1 MRRLLSHLSAES
13 WAILLVCV
21 ADLLITLV
29 LIDKG
34 LAEEGNPI
42 MKFYL
47 GFGVWAFIMAKSVL
61 VLAPIAII
69 EWARQH
75 KPRTVR
81 AMARVGLASYL
92 GIYAFL
98 FLTINVPGM
107 ARGGALSYDPTEYP
121 PIDWVVIQR
130 EREDLPYPEMSRVVE
145 ESRNAVSRP

>member
-1 MRRLLSHLSAES
+1 MRRLLPQLSAES

-29 LIDKG
+29 MIDKG
-34 LAEEGNPI
+34 LADEGNPL

-47 GFGVWAFIMAKSVL
+47 GHGVWAFILAKSVL
-61 VLAPIAII
+61 VLAPIVVI

-81 AMARVGLASYL
+81 AMARVGLMSYL

-98 FLTINVPGM
+98 FLTINVSGM
-107 ARGGALSYDPTEYP
+107 AHGNALGYDPAEYP
-121 PIDWVVIQR
+121 PIDWEAIQR
-130 EREDLPYPEMSRVVE
+130 EREGLPYQELSQISEADIR
-145 ESRNAVSRP
+145 

>member
-1 MRRLLSHLSAES
+1 MRRLLSHLSPES

-34 LAEEGNPI
+34 LAEEGNPL
-42 MKFYL
+42 MRFYL
-47 GFGVWAFIMAKSVL
+47 GHGVLAFILAKSIL
-61 VLAPIAII
+61 VLAPITVI

-81 AMARVGLASYL
+81 ALTRVGLASYL

-98 FLTINVPGM
+98 FLTVNVPGM
-107 ARGGALSYDPTEYP
+107 ANHRSIGFEPVEYP
-121 PIDWVVIQR
+121 PIDWEAIQR
-130 EREDLPYPEMSRVVE
+130 EREGLPYPDEWEAPRALSEM
-145 ESRNAVSRP
+145 PH